1 MKKIAFITL
10 CLLGTLYS
18 HSQTPIKFGG
28 EENKLDSMSTKQIKT
43 ISINLQNL
51 NTYSQQ
57 YYIEV
62 DGQVIG
68 QSNMLIAKQSIKLNI
83 PVKIN
88 KENQLEVH
96 NICTISIPQS
106 DEELFKSKIC
116 TKAYL
121 YWIKQ

>member
-1 MKKIAFITL
+1 MKKIVFIIL
-10 CLLGTLYS
+10 CLLTTLFS

-28 EENKLDSMSTKQIKT
+28 EENKLDTMSTKQIK
-43 ISINLQNL
+43 IIPIYLQNL
-51 NTYSQQ
+51 NTYSQE

-62 DGQVIG
+62 DNQVIG
-68 QSNMLIAKQSIKLNI
+68 VSKTLISNQSIKLNI

-88 KENQLEVH
+88 KKNKLEVH
-96 NICTISIPQS
+96 QICTISIPQS
-106 DEELFKSKIC
+106 EDELFKTKIC